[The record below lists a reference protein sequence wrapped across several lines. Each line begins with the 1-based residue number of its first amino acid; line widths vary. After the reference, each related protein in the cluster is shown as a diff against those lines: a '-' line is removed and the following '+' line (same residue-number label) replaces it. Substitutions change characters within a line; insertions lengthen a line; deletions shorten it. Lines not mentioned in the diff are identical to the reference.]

1 MVVKTINVELAPVV
15 AAPDVTTP
23 VMATQTYVQQ
33 PNPMAEEMTR
43 QQAEANANA
52 AFQRRYFGGGGQP
65 QGGVAYRGLGQTAP
79 PPTYVPQ
86 PGAATGGQVPKG
98 GLPTVLDE
106 KLLKIT
112 LALYIV
118 KPLPLK

>member
-1 MVVKTINVELAPVV
+1 VVKTINVELAPAV
-15 AAPDVTTP
+15 AAPEVTTP
-23 VMATQTYVQQ
+23 VMPTQVYVPQ
-33 PNPMAEEMTR
+33 PNPMAEEISR
-43 QQAEANANA
+43 QQAEANAQA

-65 QGGVAYRGLGQTAP
+65 QGGVTYRGIQAPQQTYA
-79 PPTYVPQ
+79 PQ
-86 PGAATGGQVPKG
+86 PVAAPGTQPPKG